1 MPSNVRREVITR
13 EFYPD
18 GSSTSGGGYMNKLA
32 AQGNRGDTQLAHVN
46 PWEALLLKRLGGAG
60 TTNPK
65 TGLPQFYWDA
75 SKTNWTDEGTSAVA
89 PQGWDANYYL
99 QMNPDVANDPSWG
112 SRPLEHWLAQGQNE
126 PRVYQRPESG
136 GNLLGLGE
144 GFNFDFPTDLKQTSE
159 SSSQSQNYSG
169 LPTNYQ
175 EQLLSSLIPRLTGAV
190 TNMESNIDKY
200 TGEALSSYEQ
210 QRQNAI
216 RKGLPQAIAGL
227 ANRGIINSTQG
238 NEVMAKVLSD
248 AATAAS
254 DKGYQ
259 TAMQAALLKANMP
272 TVLAQIADLGKYTSG
287 SMESKSYSE
296 DPTQMYQ
303 ILAQLL
309 MAQF

>member
-18 GSSTSGGGYMNKLA
+18 AGGGAGGGYMNKLA
-32 AQGNRGDTQLAHVN
+32 AKGNNGDTQLAHVN

-60 TTNPK
+60 TVNPK

-75 SKTNWTDEGTSAVA
+75 SKTNWTNEGANAV
-89 PQGWDANYYL
+89 PPEGWDEEYYL

-112 SRPLEHWLAQGQNE
+112 SRPLEHWLAAGQNE
-126 PRVYQRPESG
+126 PRVYKRPESG

-159 SSSQSQNYSG
+159 STSESSNYSG
-169 LPTNYQ
+169 LPVNYQ
-175 EQLLSSLIPRLTGAV
+175 EQLLSALIPRLKSAV
-190 TNMESNIDKY
+190 SNMESNIDKY
-200 TGEALSSYEQ
+200 TSNALSSYEQ

-216 RKGLPQAIAGL
+216 RTGLPKAIAGL

-248 AATAAS
+248 ATTAAS
-254 DKGYQ
+254 DKGYE

-272 TVLAQIADLGKYTSG
+272 SVLATIAGLGKYTSG
-287 SMESKSYSE
+287 SGTSTSYSE

-303 ILAQLL
+303 ILATLL
-309 MAQF
+309 ASQF